1 MREKFPYLEFFLSA
15 FFSIWLSISPSS
27 TRMRENTDQKNSE
40 YGHFLRSVTLHK
52 IKYNV
57 IKSQIQAYQAL
68 SIVLLLLVLW
78 LLLPLISC
86 YFPVSFSENIKH
98 QFQVSNY
105 LIPWKHEKCSLLTT
119 SPCTAGFQKFIQ
131 CLLSTSSSISGN
143 LESCQTFMMEL
154 LWEKLN
160 GWKQLTILAENIQP
174 EDVWQSPKDASGF
187 SLVNFQLGV
196 QSLFGLAFNNDISLY
211 INLKFKHY

>member
-68 SIVLLLLVLW
+68 SIALLPLVLW

-105 LIPWKHEKCSLLTT
+105 LIPWKHEKCSPLTT

-143 LESCQTFMMEL
+143 LGSCQTFMMEL
-154 LWEKLN
+154 LWEKIN
-160 GWKQLTILAENIQP
+160 GWKQLTIFAENIQP
-174 EDVWQSPKDASGF
+174 EDVWQGPKDASGF
-187 SLVNFQLGV
+187 SLVNFHLSV
-196 QSLFGLAFNNDISLY
+196 QPLFGLAFNNDISFY

>member
-1 MREKFPYLEFFLSA
+1 
-15 FFSIWLSISPSS
+15 
-27 TRMRENTDQKNSE
+27 MRENADQKSSK

-68 SIVLLLLVLW
+68 TIARLLLVLW

-105 LIPWKHEKCSLLTT
+105 LIP
-119 SPCTAGFQKFIQ
+119 
-131 CLLSTSSSISGN
+131 
-143 LESCQTFMMEL
+143 
-154 LWEKLN
+154 
-160 GWKQLTILAENIQP
+160 
-174 EDVWQSPKDASGF
+174 
-187 SLVNFQLGV
+187 
-196 QSLFGLAFNNDISLY
+196 
-211 INLKFKHY
+211 